1 MRRFLALPISLL
13 LAIWATGTVAAVWP
27 PGTVTVDTDGCSFTV
42 HIDLD
47 EQPAI
52 IGWEIR
58 EFNASWMDGSV
69 ILSGSGKPD
78 AEGRLTVGP
87 LEAAEGHYNAI
98 VDDETPVDSSAQVV
112 DFTLSCPASPAPPT
126 PAPPTPAPP
135 TPTPAGEEHPAQGT
149 PPPTGEE
156 LAAVGVGANVTP
168 PPTDTGA
175 ATTSRSDDGPRAALL
190 GLTGLIAGG
199 LFLARAAKPG
209 MIRVRTGRSRR

>member
-69 ILSGSGKPD
+69 ILAGSGKPD

-126 PAPPTPAPP
+126 PAPPTPA
-135 TPTPAGEEHPAQGT
+135 
-149 PPPTGEE
+149 PPTGEE

-209 MIRVRTGRSRR
+209 MIRVRTERSRR